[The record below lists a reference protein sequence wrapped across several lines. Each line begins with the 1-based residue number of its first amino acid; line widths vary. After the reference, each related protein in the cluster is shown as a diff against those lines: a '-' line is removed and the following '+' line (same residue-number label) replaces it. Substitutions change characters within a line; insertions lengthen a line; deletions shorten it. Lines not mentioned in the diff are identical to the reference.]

1 MNLRNMLLIASLLV
15 TSPLAYANPV
25 NVNTASPQEIA
36 HSLDG
41 VNPNLAREIS
51 LHCGATNCKQ
61 PKDLLHVYGM
71 SPDLLHHI
79 KGDLRF
85 HDMKPEKDSNDDC

>member
-36 HSLDG
+36 RSLDG

-51 LHCGATNCKQ
+51 LHCGAANCTQ

-71 SPDLLHHI
+71 SPNLLNHI
-79 KGDLRF
+79 KRDLRF
-85 HDMKPEKDSNDDC
+85 NDMQQEKSSNDDC